1 MKIRF
6 NKTITTKKE
15 LTREI
20 AVNLVTLA
28 LAITIIEP
36 LELHGIVYFAFGLIA
51 GAVKIKITKDKAP

>member
-15 LTREI
+15 LVSEI
-20 AVNLVTLA
+20 AVNLATLA
-28 LAITIIEP
+28 LAVSIIEP

-51 GAVKIKITKDKAP
+51 GAVKIKITESKG

>member
-20 AVNLVTLA
+20 AVNLATLA

-36 LELHGIVYFAFGLIA
+36 LELHGIVYFAFGIIA
-51 GAVKIKITKDKAP
+51 GDVQIKTTESKG